1 MARNGRRG
9 ATRAIE
15 VAARA
20 GGRTFSSFDPD
31 TGAAV
36 LHVETDSREDLR
48 ISITDRTTAER
59 IEVASRALATHLREG
74 R

>member
-15 VAARA
+15 VAART
-20 GGRTFSSFDPD
+20 GGRTFSSFDPE
-31 TGAAV
+31 TGAAI
-36 LHVETDSREDLR
+36 LHVETESREDLR
-48 ISITDRTTAER
+48 IAITDRTAAER
-59 IEVASRALATHLREG
+59 IEVAARALAGHLREG